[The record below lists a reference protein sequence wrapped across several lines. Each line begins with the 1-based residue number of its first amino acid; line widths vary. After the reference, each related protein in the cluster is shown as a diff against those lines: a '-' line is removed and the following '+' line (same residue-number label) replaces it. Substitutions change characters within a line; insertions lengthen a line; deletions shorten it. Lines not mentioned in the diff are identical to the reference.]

1 MFRGIGTLC
10 PLAFGGTRG
19 KEGRAVKLI
28 SMGVYRA
35 VRAAEDDRHEAGKG
49 SCECEFLTCSWPSVE
64 EKDGEL
70 RRGPGSGCFC

>member
-1 MFRGIGTLC
+1 
-10 PLAFGGTRG
+10 
-19 KEGRAVKLI
+19 VKLI